1 VADWERIDWPTL
13 QRALAAAIVRVEGEL
28 GTLTQAS
35 LAAVRRAVEAGG
47 GTWTPELA
55 EAVQTYTQAIDRALR
70 GGIAAAIG
78 PVAAATVPASLRDA
92 WIAQQAAEAFTRRWP
107 DGLTLSERVWKWN
120 AATRAGVQ
128 ARLAEG
134 IALGRATGGIA
145 MDLQRAIE
153 AGAGRRFALAT
164 VSAEDWADRLRAAAK
179 SSIRTKGAADAWARA
194 VNEARAHIDTLA
206 VGGTRRQAQAA
217 FAAIREA
224 VRAGRAELVD
234 KAMDWWLYDRQ
245 LYALR
250 RVARTEMAT
259 AYHRATLAAAQDDP
273 DVTGY
278 LWRLSA
284 SHPIEDICDWFA
296 GVDFGLGEGVWP
308 KDQVPQEK
316 AHPHCACSLTP
327 TTRKMRADG
336 KRGERDLG
344 EFMDRLSEKQRER
357 IAPKW
362 AQALRAEGVA
372 WSAMMR
378 PDGRW
383 LDSEAAVRG
392 RLGLPV
398 KGAGSPGGGP

>member
-1 VADWERIDWPTL
+1 MTDWEAIDWPTL

-28 GTLTQAS
+28 WRLTQAA
-35 LAAVRRAVEAGG
+35 LAEVRRAVEAAG
-47 GTWTPELA
+47 GTWTP
-55 EAVQTYTQAIDRALR
+55 AL
-70 GGIAAAIG
+70 AAAVREYAQAVERVLRDGVTAAIA
-78 PVAAATVPASLRDA
+78 PLAAATVPASLRDA
-92 WIAQQAAEAFTRRWP
+92 WIADRAAEAFARRWP
-107 DGLTLSERVWKWN
+107 DGLTLSDRLWRWN
-120 AATRAGVQ
+120 AAAASGAQ

-134 IALGRATGGIA
+134 IRVGRATDAIV
-145 MDLQRAIE
+145 MEMQRAIE
-153 AGAGRRFALAT
+153 AAAGERFALVTA
-164 VSAEDWADRLRAAAK
+164 SAEDWADRLRAAAK

-194 VNEARAHIDTLA
+194 VNEAREHIDTLA
-206 VGGTRRQAQAA
+206 VGGTRRQAEAA
-217 FAAIREA
+217 FEAIRKA
-224 VRAGRAELVD
+224 VRAGRADLVD

-259 AYHRATLAAAQDDP
+259 AYHRATLAAAEDDP

-296 GVDFGLGEGVWP
+296 GVDFGLGKGVWP

-316 AHPHCACSLTP
+316 GHPHCMCQITP

-344 EFMDRLSEKQRER
+344 EFLDRLSEQQRER
-357 IAPKW
+357 IAPRW
-362 AQALRAEGVA
+362 AQALLAEGVE
-372 WSAMMR
+372 WSAMLR

-383 LDSEAAVRG
+383 LDSETVVRG
-392 RLGLPV
+392 RLGLP
-398 KGAGSPGGGP
+398 KDGGDGG